1 MNHLIIFDLDGT
13 LADTRADLARAVN
26 RVRRSYGLSEFPM
39 DKIVGYIGGGRT
51 RLMEKS
57 LYDQPETD
65 IADACNRFTEY
76 YENNLV
82 VETRLYDGVAETIK
96 ALWRKGFFLAV
107 LSNKPGDM
115 CRKITAAFELDQYLI
130 TTLGGGDVSTVK
142 PEPEGFYEALRA
154 AEEKGFNGERKNTWM
169 VGDHHTDLQ
178 LALNVGINSIFCN
191 FGFGSRL
198 ELTPNFDGLVKSPN
212 PFNILILLTNIHLLA
227 CIINAYPV

>member
-26 RVRRSYGLSEFPM
+26 LVRSSYGLSKFPM
-39 DKIVGYIGGGRT
+39 DKIIGYVGGGRT
-51 RLMEKS
+51 QLMEKS
-57 LYDQPETD
+57 LHDQSEKD

-76 YENNLV
+76 YGRNLV
-82 VETRLYDGVAETIK
+82 VNTRPYDGVADTLK
-96 ALWRKGFFLAV
+96 ALWSKGFFLAV

-115 CRKITAAFELDQYLI
+115 CRRITAFFELDQYLI

-142 PEPEGFYEALRA
+142 PEPEGFYEVLRVA
-154 AEEKGFNGERKNTWM
+154 GEKGFSGKKENTWM

-198 ELTPNFDGLVKSPN
+198 EMN
-212 PFNILILLTNIHLLA
+212 PDFEIERFKEIES
-227 CIINAYPV
+227 IIT